1 MKRKQN
7 NLLVMALILLAVL
20 AVLLA
25 VAFFMGRTPDPN
37 VSTDPTTEATIPSS
51 EATQPPTQPP
61 TEPPVVKESTAT
73 ISATGDML
81 MHLPIINTCAQA
93 DGSYNFDKLFPALRP
108 YVQKADLAVA
118 NLETTFCGLGN
129 GFPYKG
135 YPNFNCPD
143 ELATGLKNAGFDM
156 LLTANNHSYDTRTV
170 GLTRTQEVIADRAL
184 GYLGTQVDADALD
197 YQLVEQ
203 NGITLGLMCYT
214 YENNSDPNVKAPNDH
229 TMSSADAP
237 LMCTFDYSNL
247 PVFYSEVEAY
257 ITEMKALGA
266 EAVVMFIHW
275 GNEYQTK
282 QNSTQS
288 AIAQKLCDLGIDVII
303 GGHPHVIQPVE
314 LLTSTVDEGHKTVC
328 LYSMGNALSN
338 QRRQNMNLNT
348 GHTEGGILFS
358 VTFAKYSD
366 GTVILESADALPLW
380 VTGNYRIMPL
390 DKSVENWQTKFGV
403 DNPTLTQLNSSF
415 DRTTKIVGEGM
426 AQVET
431 YLQTHV
437 DEVETRL
444 NVQK

>member
-1 MKRKQN
+1 MANRKRN
-7 NLLVMALILLAVL
+7 NLLVLALVLLAVL
-20 AVLLA
+20 IMLIGVAVFIEPA
-25 VAFFMGRTPDPN
+25 PDPSL
-37 VSTDPTTEATIPSS
+37 STTPSEDTTVPSS
-51 EATQPPTQPP
+51 QATQPPTNPP
-61 TEPPVVKESTAT
+61 TQPPVVKESTFT
-73 ISATGDML
+73 LSATGDIL
-81 MHLPIINTCAQA
+81 MHMPVINYYSS
-93 DGSYNFDKLFPALRP
+93 GSSYNFDGAFSYLKEYAA
-108 YVQKADLAVA
+108 KADYAIA
-118 NLETTFCGLGN
+118 NLETTLAGLDN
-129 GFPYKG
+129 GYKYSG

-143 ELATGLKNAGFDM
+143 AIVDGLKNAGFDM

-348 GHTEGGILFS
+348 GHTEDGILFS

-403 DNPTLTQLNSSF
+403 DNPTLTQMNSSF